1 MATRL
6 WRPSRLSPPPRLD
19 PPWRTSPLPSPNFD
33 LDTHTHSCTAWRGL
47 CLQRPKNENRLTL
60 FYSIQMLR
68 NCSALWS
75 SLNKKSFLKT
85 PHYFSIMSC
94 VLFSLMPG
102 ENNHTGLLQFQTWHL
117 LLLCLSAKAHP
128 RQNVI

>member
-60 FYSIQMLR
+60 FYLIQMLR

-75 SLNKKSFLKT
+75 SLNKKVFFKKPHITSASCHAFCFLSCLEKIITPGCCSFK
-85 PHYFSIMSC
+85 
-94 VLFSLMPG
+94 PG
-102 ENNHTGLLQFQTWHL
+102 IYCCFAYQRKHIPGRT
-117 LLLCLSAKAHP
+117 
-128 RQNVI
+128 